1 MLKEKTMKSN
11 KANLD
16 ALMEAYKSMEKEEE
30 IDERVFGLG
39 KKSQK
44 ELKDELEAIE
54 AQLEADREEGVKA
67 DADLIARR
75 NKIRDQI
82 KETVEESEELE
93 EDYAGA
99 TSYVK
104 GMKDHL
110 RAMFAEI
117 ENQPEENQRDI
128 FEIVG
133 KLFMRAAQEV
143 K

>member
-16 ALMEAYKSMEKEEE
+16 ALMEAYKSMQKEEDLE
-30 IDERVFGLG
+30 ERVFRLG

-44 ELKDELEAIE
+44 ELKRDLEAIE
-54 AQLEADREEGVKA
+54 AQLEADREDGLNP
-67 DADLIARR
+67 DADLIAQR

-82 KETVEESEELE
+82 KETVEESQELE

-99 TSYVK
+99 ASYVR
-104 GMKDHL
+104 GMRDHL
-110 RAMFAEI
+110 KAMFDEI
-117 ENQPEENQRDI
+117 QEQPEENQRDI
-128 FEIVG
+128 FEIIG
-133 KLFMRAAQEV
+133 KLFMRAAQQV